1 LFAPRKVTFAP
12 TIDAPVESATDPLI
26 AADDSCA
33 KQWEQPSRRAKKPAA
48 GEIIKRMVKPIFFS
62 RGKALKDLPSLNQGE
77 KCLRLECSEY
87 SKRKKFGHQTI

>member
-1 LFAPRKVTFAP
+1 VGAAQQ
-12 TIDAPVESATDPLI
+12 ESEKAG
-26 AADDSCA
+26 
-33 KQWEQPSRRAKKPAA
+33 A